1 MAKNLSEAE
10 RYKIEGYLKAG
21 IRPGEIAKLLGRCR
35 ATIYNEIKRGTCI
48 QIDSELREYKTYLA
62 DAGERV
68 HNERAAEKGRPPKIG
83 NDMEFVRHVEHMT
96 NNEKYSP
103 FAIIADIEN
112 RGLDFKT
119 KVCERTLYNYIK
131 NGTFLN
137 IKAKSKQKHEKK
149 SKVSLNNLKG
159 RSIEERP
166 DYIKDRASYGHW
178 EMDTVVSGQGKS
190 KACLLVLTERAVREE
205 IIIKMDNKKAES
217 TVKALNS
224 LEKKLGAKNFRETF
238 KTITVDN
245 GVEFLDCSGLEK
257 SVINK
262 KLPRTTIYYCHPYSS
277 YERGSNE
284 NQNRLIRKFVP
295 KGSDIS
301 QLSNEDIL
309 KIQDWMNNYPR
320 KLLKGKSANML
331 KKELAA

>member
-21 IRPGEIAKLLGRCR
+21 INPGEIAKLLGRCR

-48 QIDSELREYKTYLA
+48 QLDSELREYKAYLA

-119 KVCERTLYNYIK
+119 KVCERTIYNYIK

-166 DYIKDRASYGHW
+166 DYIKDRTSYGHW

-190 KACLLVLTERAVREE
+190 KACLLVLTERAIREE

-224 LEKKLGAKNFRETF
+224 LERKLGAVQFRKIF
-238 KTITVDN
+238 KSITVDN
-245 GVEFLDCSGLEK
+245 GVEFLDCPGLEK

-262 KLPRTTIYYCHPYSS
+262 KLPRTTIFYCHPYSS

-284 NQNRLIRKFVP
+284 NQNKLIRKFVP

-301 QLSNEDIL
+301 QLTTEDIL
-309 KIQDWMNNYPR
+309 KIQNWMNNYPR